1 MPSVF
6 EGREKEINTFQK
18 MLGDLDKSRPTPTVL
33 VLYAPRGNG
42 KTALLTY
49 IKGHTE
55 ELCRQIGLKNEITTI
70 TATPP
75 QCNMSNIYQT
85 ITGTDMPIER
95 SKTNAISGGIR
106 AFLKM
111 ESKSESTQIYGSE
124 ATSYFEVFKRTSDI
138 QRTLL
143 CIDEAHTMDRN
154 DLRDVLQGAQQ
165 CTQNH
170 IPVSVVLAGTPGL
183 VDVINSCEATFSQR
197 YPQMTLKLLDDNSA
211 RKVFENPFKSNGM
224 SVPHEYVR
232 EVLDKSHNYP
242 HFLQLFGSFTWEHC
256 IEEQVF
262 EKRPS
267 LWEKVNADF
276 EEAKDQMYRQRYNE
290 LRKTK
295 LTEAAYEI
303 AELYSHKD
311 QYLPEEL
318 TKYLGAIDILD
329 SEEVLQTL
337 NQLGYI
343 WEPGHGRYLERG
355 IPSLMNYV
363 IEQEKLNRS
372 RSDFIDQAIH
382 SRLSRDAGT

>member
-1 MPSVF
+1 MPSVL
-6 EGREKEINTFQK
+6 EGRVEEIKTFQK
-18 MLGDLDKSRPTPTVL
+18 MLGDLDKNKPTPTVL
-33 VLYAPRGNG
+33 VLYAPWGNG
-42 KTALLTY
+42 KTALMTY
-49 IKGHTE
+49 IKDHTK
-55 ELCRQIGLKNEITTI
+55 ELCKQIGLINEITTI

-75 QCNMSNIYQT
+75 QCNMSNMYQT
-85 ITGTDMPIER
+85 ITGTDMPIEQ

-154 DLRDVLQGAQQ
+154 DLRDVLQGVQQ

-183 VDVINSCEATFSQR
+183 IDVINSCGASFSQR
-197 YPQMTLKLLDDNSA
+197 YSQMTLKLLDDNSA
-211 RKVFENPFKSNGM
+211 RRVFEEPFRTNGM
-224 SVPHEYVR
+224 SVPHEYVK

-242 HFLQLFGSFTWEHC
+242 HFLQLFGSFTWKHC
-256 IEEQVF
+256 IEEGVF

-267 LWEKVNADF
+267 LWDQVNADF

-290 LRKTK
+290 LRKPN

-303 AELYSHKD
+303 AELYKHHD
-311 QYLPEEL
+311 QYLPEEI
-318 TKYLGAIDILD
+318 TKYLGEINLLN
-329 SEEVLQTL
+329 SEDMLQTL

-343 WEPGHGRYLERG
+343 WETGRGRYLEPG

-363 IEQEKLNRS
+363 IEQEELKHS
-372 RSDFIDQAIH
+372 RKEIIDKAIH
-382 SRLSRDAGT
+382 SRLSCDAGT